1 MYSCVC
7 TVAMAVA
14 ITVIMAVATTVIT
27 TVIMAV
33 IVNNH
38 FLSMYYMIKKF
49 FSIGIEP
56 ITWGDLL
63 LRHCLQSPALPN
75 ELTEELV

>member
-1 MYSCVC
+1 
-7 TVAMAVA
+7 
-14 ITVIMAVATTVIT
+14 
-27 TVIMAV
+27 
-33 IVNNH
+33 
-38 FLSMYYMIKKF
+38 MYYMIKKF

>member
-1 MYSCVC
+1 
-7 TVAMAVA
+7 
-14 ITVIMAVATTVIT
+14 
-27 TVIMAV
+27 
-33 IVNNH
+33 
-38 FLSMYYMIKKF
+38 MIKKF

-75 ELTEELV
+75 ELTEELVSTNTNSRVYILIIYLLFLLLGLSLDREICRT

>member
-1 MYSCVC
+1 
-7 TVAMAVA
+7 
-14 ITVIMAVATTVIT
+14 
-27 TVIMAV
+27 
-33 IVNNH
+33 
-38 FLSMYYMIKKF
+38 MYYMIKKF

-75 ELTEELV
+75 ELTEVLVSTNTKVTVYILIVYLLFLLLSLSLDCEIRGTR

>member
-7 TVAMAVA
+7 TV
-14 ITVIMAVATTVIT
+14 ITTVIT
-27 TVIMAV
+27 TVIMTVITTV